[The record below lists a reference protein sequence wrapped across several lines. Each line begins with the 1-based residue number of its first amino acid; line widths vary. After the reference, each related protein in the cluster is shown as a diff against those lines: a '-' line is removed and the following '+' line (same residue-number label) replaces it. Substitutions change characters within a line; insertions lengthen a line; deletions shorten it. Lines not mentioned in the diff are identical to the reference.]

1 MTRPASSPST
11 SRNAIGLV
19 GVVVLLI
26 PACGTVP
33 RGSSQWRQW
42 GGPNRNFMV
51 DVKNLADKWPDDG
64 PKKVWERELGDG
76 YSTIAVDDGMLYT
89 MYRVGEDEFAVALD
103 AKTGRTVWE
112 HKNPSP
118 TTELMKQFGPG
129 PHTTPTVVGNRVYT
143 IGTHAML
150 TCFEKKTGKV
160 VWQHDLEKEM
170 NANVPGRGYGASP
183 IAYKNTLIVL
193 VDHKRADEEGGGGD
207 ADKKDT
213 EPNPTEGQAVVAF
226 DLASGRVVWKSQELA
241 VSYASPILVKYDGR
255 EHLVCLLR
263 DDIIGLSPDDGQL
276 LWRKETKPQG
286 ANISTPVFDGQDTFF
301 CSSAYDSGARAI
313 KLTKK
318 DGKIVPEELWYSR
331 KMRVHHGNV
340 IRLGDYVYGSSGD
353 FGPAFFMGINLK
365 DGSVAWRERGFAKA
379 TCVYADDKL
388 IILDEDGQL
397 ALAKVDP
404 KGLNVLSKCKIAER
418 TAWAAPTLVGS
429 TLYIRDRKHIM
440 ALDLPTVPG

>member
-1 MTRPASSPST
+1 MTLAASLPCA
-11 SRNAIGLV
+11 SRNKLRIACII
-19 GVVVLLI
+19 VLMI
-26 PACGTVP
+26 PACSSVP
-33 RGSSQWRQW
+33 RGSSQWPQW
-42 GGPNRNFMV
+42 GGPNRDFTVN
-51 DVKNLADKWPDDG
+51 VKNLADKWPDEG

-76 YSTIAVDDGMLYT
+76 NSTIAVDGGMLFT
-89 MYRVGEDEFAVALD
+89 MYRLGDDEFTVALD
-103 AKTGRTVWE
+103 AASGRTIWE
-112 HKNPSP
+112 HKNSSP
-118 TTELMKQFGPG
+118 PTELMKQFGPG
-129 PHTTPTVVGNRVYT
+129 PHTTPTVVGNKVYT

-183 IAYKNTLIVL
+183 IAYKNTLIVV
-193 VDHKRADEEGGGGD
+193 VDHKRADEESGD
-207 ADKKDT
+207 SEKKEP
-213 EPNPTEGQAVVAF
+213 EPNPAEGQSIVAF
-226 DLASGRVVWKSQELA
+226 DLGAGSIKWKSQELA
-241 VSYASPILVKYDGR
+241 VGYASPILVNYDGR
-255 EHLVCLLR
+255 EQLVCLLR

-313 KLTKK
+313 KLAKK
-318 DGKIVPEELWYSR
+318 EGKIVPEELWYSR

-340 IRLGDYVYGSSGD
+340 IRIGDYVYGSTGD
-353 FGPAFFMGINLK
+353 FGPAFFMGINLR
-365 DGSVAWRERGFAKA
+365 DGSVAWRERGFSKA
-379 TCVYADDKL
+379 TCVYADGKL

-397 ALAKVDP
+397 ALARVDP
-404 KGLNVLSKCKIAER
+404 QGLTVLSKCKIAER

-440 ALDLPTVPG
+440 ALELPTVPG